1 MSMFTSTRTLTQT
14 MDKPDDLTRSA
25 TETAVKLSNM
35 NQRVSRFHDKMEN
48 EIEVR
53 RVDDD
58 TRVKMIKDAI
68 AHLDRLIQTESR
80 KRQGSFEDIREE
92 VKKSAD
98 NMYLTIKEEIDTM
111 AANFR
116 KSLAEMGE
124 TLNNVE
130 TNLQNQIAIHN
141 DAIAALRKEA
151 LKSLNDLETGIA
163 TENAERKKMYDQL
176 NEKVAEGFARIS
188 AAIEK
193 ETIARERAVSAATT
207 EALTNTKL
215 VEKCV
220 NEQLENVASEIRAI
234 QEEIDREKA
243 ERKEAED
250 KIVNTLEDVVS
261 KIQGGLS
268 MVTKH

>member
-1 MSMFTSTRTLTQT
+1 MFTSTRTLTQT

-80 KRQGSFEDIREE
+80 KRQASFEDIREE

-116 KSLAEMGE
+116 KSLAEMGD

-176 NEKVAEGFARIS
+176 NEKVAEGF
-188 AAIEK
+188 
-193 ETIARERAVSAATT
+193 ARERAVSAATT

>member
-1 MSMFTSTRTLTQT
+1 IPSMFTSTLTLTQT

-35 NQRVSRFHDKMEN
+35 NQRVTRFHDKMEN

-53 RVDDD
+53 RVDDGHARED
-58 TRVKMIKDAI
+58 DQGRHRTPRQ
-68 AHLDRLIQTESR
+68 AHPDGVEEAPGLVRGHPR
-80 KRQGSFEDIREE
+80 E

-116 KSLAEMGE
+116 KSLERWATHST
-124 TLNNVE
+124 TLR
-130 TNLQNQIAIHN
+130 QISRTRSPSITTPSRSQEGGPQEPERSR
-141 DAIAALRKEA
+141 DGIPRRTQKGRRCTTSSTRRSQTFAASPPR
-151 LKSLNDLETGIA
+151 S
-163 TENAERKKMYDQL
+163 RRRRSP
-176 NEKVAEGFARIS
+176 ARG
-188 AAIEK
+188 
-193 ETIARERAVSAATT
+193 AVSAATT

>member
-1 MSMFTSTRTLTQT
+1 MFTSTRTLTQT

-80 KRQGSFEDIREE
+80 KRQASFEDIREE

-116 KSLAEMGE
+116 KSLAEMGD

-163 TENAERKKMYDQL
+163 TEN
-176 NEKVAEGFARIS
+176 
-188 AAIEK
+188 
-193 ETIARERAVSAATT
+193 
-207 EALTNTKL
+207 